1 MKNLFFLIIISLFI
15 SCNTS
20 SPDTNIDAETT
31 VDNDIKIP
39 TLDIDTNTTF
49 LVKTKCAV
57 IPTFSTTEIDSIRKE
72 AGEENFAE
80 IASDILFYNATAKEG
95 LEGKGIKVVSTDKAK
110 IVFLQPDGSTKE
122 FDKKQMNKDMIY
134 FIPGHEPLETYTVAF
149 ESDLAYFGIDD
160 NDEFSEGYWVTDKAV
175 TRMGKDHIYKYF
187 YKTSFINDEPLMQVF
202 DDGDIKMEE
211 VLSLEEDGSY
221 KHPSENIF
229 YVFSE
234 DAITITEGGA
244 ISGLAKIEKDRIKE

>member
-20 SPDTNIDAETT
+20 SADTNIDAETT
-31 VDNDIKIP
+31 VDNDIKMP
-39 TLDIDTNTTF
+39 TLDIDTNTTY

-57 IPTFSTTEIDSIRKE
+57 IPTYSATEIDSIRKA

-80 IASDILFYNATAKEG
+80 IASDILFYNATAQEG
-95 LEGKGIKVVSTDKAK
+95 LEEKGIKVMSTDKAK
-110 IVFLQPDGSTKE
+110 ILFLQPDGSTKE
-122 FDKKQMNKDMIY
+122 FDKKKMNKDMIY

-149 ESDLAYFGIDD
+149 EADLAYFGITD

-175 TRMGKDHIYKYF
+175 GRMGNDYIYKYF

-202 DDGDIKMEE
+202 DGGEIKMEE
-211 VLSLEEDGSY
+211 VILLQDDGSY
-221 KHPSENIF
+221 KHPKEKIF